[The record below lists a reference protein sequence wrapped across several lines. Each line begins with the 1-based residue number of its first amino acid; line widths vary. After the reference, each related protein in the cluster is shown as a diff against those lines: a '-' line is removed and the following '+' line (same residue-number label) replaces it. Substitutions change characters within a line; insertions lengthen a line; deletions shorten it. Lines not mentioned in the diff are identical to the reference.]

1 MIQSSETS
9 ALLRVYI
16 QRRQSTRSL
25 GGWHSFRARQ
35 PRRAH
40 IIFADMCTRLFSRR
54 RLLAPLSVN
63 RSSPPVE
70 LVGRPCLSADDLRQ
84 AAGQQPSASRPSTV
98 KKYRRH
104 RRSLTRGGACPT
116 SISIIGKE
124 WQVFRL
130 FFPLSSLSNRNQFC
144 CQPSPILLPGS
155 WYPTIEEM
163 EYRLGYM
170 L

>member
-84 AAGQQPSASRPSTV
+84 AAKCVAAINCEKVSSSSSVSHSGRRVSNFHIDNWKGMTSFSA
-98 KKYRRH
+98 
-104 RRSLTRGGACPT
+104 
-116 SISIIGKE
+116 
-124 WQVFRL
+124 L
-130 FFPLSSLSNRNQFC
+130 FSPIEPFKSK
-144 CQPSPILLPGS
+144 PILLPAQS
-155 WYPTIEEM
+155 YTPARIM
-163 EYRLGYM
+163 VPHH
-170 L
+170 